1 MANKIWPAVL
11 LLLTLHFCQSKS
23 ALDEARQMAQSY
35 TACTAGYSRLERELN
50 AKMKNTSP
58 GQNLDK
64 ITAAYNRTLAKKKT
78 ELEKLLR
85 ENENHAASDEMDLLR
100 SKIMIEIG
108 RFTDAEK
115 IIDRLSLVE
124 SKLTTEAQLQKVIM
138 HLLRR
143 RSTDAL
149 ALFREIEPRIKKD
162 AQFYNIYLALALA
175 SSDAKV
181 REEYSLK
188 FLDSPELPVA
198 LQPYKTGVYANL
210 AAMAGD
216 AHQPDKS
223 KGYLE
228 KALALNSDPALKTNL
243 EAELKQ
249 LALLNQPPPPLQAET
264 WFNAPPLT
272 LAGLRGQV
280 VVIYFWAPW
289 CPPCRTVMPAL
300 LDEFRQFKNQGL
312 QVIGYT
318 KLYGRYSD
326 DVGRKEKVSAAE
338 ELALIKS
345 YLEKNQISYPVAVA
359 AEGIGFDAFA
369 ITAIPSMVFIDRRGN
384 VAYVKSGAGNTRQ
397 ISNQIKSLLAE
408 K

>member
-1 MANKIWPAVL
+1 
-11 LLLTLHFCQSKS
+11 
-23 ALDEARQMAQSY
+23 
-35 TACTAGYSRLERELN
+35 
-50 AKMKNTSP
+50 
-58 GQNLDK
+58 
-64 ITAAYNRTLAKKKT
+64 
-78 ELEKLLR
+78 
-85 ENENHAASDEMDLLR
+85 
-100 SKIMIEIG
+100 
-108 RFTDAEK
+108 
-115 IIDRLSLVE
+115 
-124 SKLTTEAQLQKVIM
+124 
-138 HLLRR
+138 
-143 RSTDAL
+143 
-149 ALFREIEPRIKKD
+149 
-162 AQFYNIYLALALA
+162 
-175 SSDAKV
+175 
-181 REEYSLK
+181 
-188 FLDSPELPVA
+188 
-198 LQPYKTGVYANL
+198 
-210 AAMAGD
+210 
-216 AHQPDKS
+216 
-223 KGYLE
+223 
-228 KALALNSDPALKTNL
+228 LNSDPALKTNL